1 VEGPASG
8 PLNVHELR
16 DYAQIYLDG
25 KLLGSS
31 DRRSGASPVNIEISA
46 GAHTLDIL
54 VENSG
59 RVNFGPHLRDDRK
72 GITESVSVGDRALTG
87 WQVFCLPMNDL
98 QQVQFK
104 HQLTDGPVFYRGAF
118 DLKDVGD
125 TFLDMRLFGK
135 GAVWVNGHALGR
147 YWNIGP
153 QQTLYL
159 PGAWL
164 KQGKNEVI
172 VFDLMPDANAPKL
185 HGLARPILDEV
196 TAPTERK

>member
-1 VEGPASG
+1 VVGPASG
-8 PLNVHELR
+8 ALNIHELR
-16 DYAQIYLDG
+16 DYGQVYLDG

-31 DRRSGASPVNIEISA
+31 DRRSGAKPVNVEITS

-59 RVNFGPHLRDDRK
+59 RVNFGPRLRDDRK
-72 GITESVSVGDRALTG
+72 GITESVSVGDRVLTG
-87 WQVFCLPMNDL
+87 WQVFSLPMNDFG
-98 QQVQFK
+98 QVQFK
-104 HQLTDGPVFYRGAF
+104 HQLTGGPVFYHAAF
-118 DLKDVGD
+118 DVKDVGD

-172 VFDLMPDANAPKL
+172 VFDLLPGASAPKL
-185 HGLARPILDEV
+185 HGIARPILDQI
-196 TAPTERK
+196 TTPTEQK